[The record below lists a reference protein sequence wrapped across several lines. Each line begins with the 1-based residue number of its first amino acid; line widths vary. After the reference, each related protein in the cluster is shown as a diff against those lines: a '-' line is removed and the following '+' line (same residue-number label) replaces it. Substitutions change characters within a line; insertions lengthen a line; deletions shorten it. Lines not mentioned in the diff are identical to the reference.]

1 MKKVLVC
8 NEKRMELVYQDLKKE
23 GYLRMDQEIIAG
35 DVYILPPSLNKERF
49 ILQYP
54 SLENKKIIEGKEY
67 YLESDLQINAKYTA
81 QATLSVLLSLIQ
93 RDMQHISVDI
103 IGYGR
108 CGKAIYELLNKIGI
122 QTRIITRQLLEGIYC
137 HGYEQYK
144 ASEIVINT
152 QDDICFNVNAFEECT
167 LILDIASNQTFHEDI
182 ISSSRYYQLKGLPSK
197 YVLNDAANLLKKAIW
212 RYFDE
217 K

>member
-8 NEKRMELVYQDLKKE
+8 NEKRMELLYQDLKKE
-23 GYLRMDQEIIAG
+23 GYLKMDNEIING
-35 DVYILPPSLNKERF
+35 DVYILPPSLSKEKF

-54 SLENKKIIEGKEY
+54 SLKDKVLIDREDY
-67 YLESDLQINAKYTA
+67 YLECDLQLNAKYTA
-81 QATLSVLLSLIQ
+81 QATFCVLLSLIQ
-93 RDMQHISVDI
+93 CDMYSISVDV

-108 CGKAIYELLNKIGI
+108 CGKAIYELLNTLGI
-122 QTRIITRQLLEGIYC
+122 QTRVITRQLLEGVYC
-137 HGYEQYK
+137 HGYELYK

-152 QDDICFNVNAFEECT
+152 QDDICFSVNAFEECK

-182 ISSSRYYQLKGLPSK
+182 IQSNRYHQLKGLPSK
-197 YVLNDAANLLKKAIW
+197 YVLIDAAKLLKTAIW
-212 RYFDE
+212 RYFYE